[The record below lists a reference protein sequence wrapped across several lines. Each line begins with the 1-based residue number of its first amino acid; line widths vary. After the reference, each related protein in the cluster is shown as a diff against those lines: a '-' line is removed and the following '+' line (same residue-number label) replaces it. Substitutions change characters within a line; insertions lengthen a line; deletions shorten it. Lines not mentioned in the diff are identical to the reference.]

1 RGHRSSPGRLAL
13 VCIATGRST
22 MTPPLRLLSSMA
34 TRAWLADILPA
45 YQGRPGSPVHA
56 ESVGG
61 VDAARRVRSGE
72 PVDLVFLASD
82 AIEALV
88 AEGHL
93 RDGSVVPVVRSEVSL
108 AVGPGSALALP
119 SSEAALRQ
127 AVLDAP
133 SLGYST
139 GPSGTQLLKLFERW
153 GIVGE
158 LGTRLVQAPPGVP
171 VARLLAEGTVAL
183 GFQQTSELIHT
194 PGVRVLGPLPD
205 ACAITTVFSAAV
217 GVSCGQ
223 PEVAA
228 GFLQWLASE
237 ETAASKRVQGL
248 APA

>member
-1 RGHRSSPGRLAL
+1 
-13 VCIATGRST
+13 
-22 MTPPLRLLSSMA
+22 MA
-34 TRAWLADILPA
+34 TRAWLASVLPA
-45 YQGRPGSPVHA
+45 YQGRPGSPVQA

-72 PVDLVFLASD
+72 AFDLVLLASD
-82 AIEALV
+82 ALAALQ

-93 RDGSVVPVVRSEVSL
+93 RSGSAVNLVRSDVSL
-108 AVGPGSALALP
+108 AVCEGSALSLP
-119 SSEAALRQ
+119 DSEAGLRQ

-153 GIVGE
+153 GILE
-158 LGTRLVQAPPGVP
+158 QLGSRLVQAPPGVP

-194 PGVRVLGPLPD
+194 AGVTVLGPLPG
-205 ACAITTVFSAAV
+205 ACAITTVFSAAM
-217 GVSCGQ
+217 GVSCTQ

-228 GFLQWLASE
+228 AFLRWLASD
-237 ETAASKRVQGL
+237 ETAASKRAQGL